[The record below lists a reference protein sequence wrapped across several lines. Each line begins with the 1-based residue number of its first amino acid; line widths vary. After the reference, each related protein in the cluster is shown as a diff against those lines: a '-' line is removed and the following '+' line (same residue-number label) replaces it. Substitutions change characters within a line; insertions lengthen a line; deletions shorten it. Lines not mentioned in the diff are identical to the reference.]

1 MAMTRTGKILIA
13 IASLIALALLF
24 IGLISLAEGGGYAS
38 QDNAILLAAISAI
51 SLLFLLLGL
60 YSGYLFVRA
69 VFRLLGKLAGFA
81 GDTVPLRLIS
91 LGLTALIFPQVVREV
106 IIAPVRF
113 FMNFSAYFI
122 TVLNTSLS
130 TPGGGYGGMDL
141 HDLLRI
147 SLYTF
152 RDAWIYLRNLLAE
165 ILIDL
170 QIPSLMLA
178 LALWLILGQILSFV
192 FDGSAGRGEERGG
205 LPGFVRKLA
214 PATRKNILLT
224 AAFLVSG
231 YLIMT
236 SMIAVPWFQQT
247 GKPNHEDWER
257 ELETI
262 ITTRDTI
269 AQTGEE
275 IPGAAPLDPLS
286 DAFLDEK
293 AALDTLPQWGLLL
306 ARVKSDRN
314 ELLQQRKLL
323 ADGWESLR
331 ESVEK
336 RKSSLLSLAKISI
349 KDTTISL
356 GPRERA
362 SYYLEVSQWLSA
374 SAENL
379 DAALKD
385 YQNLLKQYD
394 YKLENWV
401 KDITAALASD
411 AEKLSAR
418 RNSANPDSL
427 EMVFESAYVYKP
439 SLYTEDLFTGQ
450 SSFRNRATDP
460 LPAPPLPGSQWGIFG
475 LISRWLLRANS
486 YALILITG
494 MLGFGLFGSLI
505 SSIVREHSQRRPEE
519 PLVKDLDAAVVR
531 GLSAAVVV
539 FLSVKGGLA
548 VFTNQEVEPNSYVVF
563 FTCLVGAVFS
573 ERIWEWAREWL
584 KGKYG
589 ADGKAGGEAGDAAEA
604 GESPDQAEEPG
615 EEGGSSESAE
625 TGRNDKEPTSPE
637 K

>member
-13 IASLIALALLF
+13 AASLIALALLF
-24 IGLISLAEGGGYAS
+24 IGLISLAAGGGYAS
-38 QDNAILLAAISAI
+38 QGNAIPLAAISVI

-81 GDTVPLRLIS
+81 GDTVPVRLIS
-91 LGLTALIFPQVVREV
+91 LGLTALIFPQVVRELL
-106 IIAPVRF
+106 IAPVRF

-122 TVLNTSLS
+122 TILNASLS
-130 TPGGGYGGMDL
+130 NPGGGYGGMDL

-152 RDAWIYLRNLLAE
+152 RDAWIYLRNLSAE

-178 LALWLILGQILSFV
+178 LALWFILGQVLSFI
-192 FDGSAGRGEERGG
+192 FDGSAGRGAERGG
-205 LPGFVRKLA
+205 LPGFIRQLA

-224 AAFLVSG
+224 AAFLASG

-247 GKPNHEDWER
+247 GKASYDDWDR

-262 ITTRDTI
+262 IVNQDTL
-269 AQTGEE
+269 AQTMDE
-275 IPGAAPLDPLS
+275 PYSAAPLDFLS
-286 DAFLDEK
+286 DAFLAEK
-293 AALDTLPQWGLLL
+293 AALDTLSQWGRLL

-314 ELLQQRKLL
+314 ELAQQRKLL
-323 ADGWESLR
+323 TDGRESLR
-331 ESVEK
+331 ENVEK
-336 RKSSLLSLAKISI
+336 RKRSLLNLAKISI
-349 KDTTISL
+349 NDTTISL

-362 SYYLEVSQWLSA
+362 SYYLEISQWLSA

-379 DAALKD
+379 DATQKE
-385 YQNLLKQYD
+385 YQNFLKQYD

-411 AEKLSAR
+411 GEKLSAR

-427 EMVFESAYVYKP
+427 EIVFESAYVYKP
-439 SLYTEDLFTGQ
+439 TLYTEDFLTGQ

-589 ADGKAGGEAGDAAEA
+589 ANGEAGDAAEP
-604 GESPDQAEEPG
+604 GESPDQAEEP
-615 EEGGSSESAE
+615 EAPEGGEPGQSAP
-625 TGRNDKEPTSPE
+625 NSASPDKPGQEKPE
-637 K
+637 

>member
-13 IASLIALALLF
+13 AASLIALAVLF
-24 IGLISLAEGGGYAS
+24 FVLISLTAGSGYAS
-38 QDNAILLAAISAI
+38 QGNAIPLVMISVI
-51 SLLFLLLGL
+51 SLLFLLLGFYL
-60 YSGYLFVRA
+60 GYLFVRA

-81 GDTVPLRLIS
+81 GDTVPVRLIS
-91 LGLTALIFPQVVREV
+91 LGLTALIFPQVVRELL
-106 IIAPVRF
+106 IAPVRF

-122 TVLNTSLS
+122 TILNASLS
-130 TPGGGYGGMDL
+130 NPGGGYGGIDL

-152 RDAWIYLRNLLAE
+152 RDAWIYLRNLSAE

-178 LALWLILGQILSFV
+178 LALWFILGQVLSFI
-192 FDGSAGRGEERGG
+192 FDGSAGRGG
-205 LPGFVRKLA
+205 LPGFIRQLA

-247 GKPNHEDWER
+247 GKASYDDWDR

-262 ITTRDTI
+262 IVTQDTL
-269 AQTGEE
+269 AQTMDE
-275 IPGAAPLDPLS
+275 PYSVAPLDFLS
-286 DAFLDEK
+286 DAFLAEK
-293 AALDTLPQWGLLL
+293 AALDTLSQWGRLL

-314 ELLQQRKLL
+314 ELAQQRKLL
-323 ADGWESLR
+323 TDGRESLR

-336 RKSSLLSLAKISI
+336 RKRSLLNLAKISI
-349 KDTTISL
+349 NDTTISL

-362 SYYLEVSQWLSA
+362 SYYLEISQWLSA

-379 DAALKD
+379 DATQKE
-385 YQNLLKQYD
+385 YQNFLKQYD
-394 YKLENWV
+394 YKLESWV
-401 KDITAALASD
+401 KDIQAALNSD
-411 AEKLSAR
+411 GEKLLAR
-418 RNSANPDSL
+418 RNAANPDSL
-427 EMVFESAYVYKP
+427 EIVFESAYVYKP
-439 SLYTEDLFTGQ
+439 TLYMEDFLTGQ
-450 SSFRNRATDP
+450 ASFRNRAANP
-460 LPAPPLPGSQWGIFG
+460 LPDPPLPGSQWGIFG

-505 SSIVREHSQRRPEE
+505 SSIVREHSQRQPEE

-548 VFTNQEVEPNSYVVF
+548 VFTNQDVEPNSYVVF

-589 ADGKAGGEAGDAAEA
+589 AEGKAGDAAEA
-604 GESPDQAEEPG
+604 GESPDQAEAPG

-625 TGRNDKEPTSPE
+625 TGRNAKEPTSPE